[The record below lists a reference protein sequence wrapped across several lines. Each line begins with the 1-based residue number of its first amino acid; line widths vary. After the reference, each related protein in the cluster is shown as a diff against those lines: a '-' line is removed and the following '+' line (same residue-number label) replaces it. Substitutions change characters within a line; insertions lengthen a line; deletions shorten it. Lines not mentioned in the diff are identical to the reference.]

1 MYSLDKRELSR
12 AHIEFLKEAAPLI
25 SLGSRD
31 FQELA
36 KGDAWSSF
44 AAAYNID
51 RDFMW
56 FLPRLSELGSLRSN
70 EPIIYRQEK
79 LMKNPKHE
87 RGISFKIRYVAMQET
102 PEKIGGAEDIE
113 KITRGCV
120 EWGGIGCLAYHHQ
133 SLRCWMEGNT
143 LYTIARETLGS
154 QLPRPLV
161 EVKLKTRVKTLVDIQ
176 EALSIAWDEVKGLQQ
191 EPAMWKG
198 VYVKPSASSAI
209 AAADMAT
216 SCRLY
221 AEQTEKFG
229 INVIP
234 VFYYATRHYQY
245 KMSTLENAK
254 IPPGVMPLWYTW
266 GDVLGAISRQ
276 RGVEAALVAIDTAPR
291 YDLYS
296 IRAFNRV
303 ACMVV
308 HQHMMN
314 TKSGQGGPTMHLV
327 ELAAARLAAG
337 LMINIP
343 ASGRSDLLE
352 VLVRVGDQLH
362 RIDVEE
368 AITVFKA
375 NNKDSTRIYSRVQ
388 EIAVKYLMVMNN
400 SYLSTCRRYTREC
413 YYPADLV
420 TKLAQEWQEV
430 KDSTVDSSRGRRAE
444 EQT

>member
-1 MYSLDKRELSR
+1 MYSLDRKELSR
-12 AHIEFLKEAAPLI
+12 SHIEFLKEAAPLI

-36 KGDAWSSF
+36 KGGAWSSF

-51 RDFMW
+51 RDFIW

-79 LMKNPKHE
+79 LMKNPKRE
-87 RGISFKIRYVAMQET
+87 RGVSFKIRYVAMKEL

-120 EWGGIGCLAYHHQ
+120 EWGGIGCLAYHHE

-143 LYTIARETLGS
+143 LYAIARKTLGN

-161 EVKLKTRVKTLVDIQ
+161 EVKLKTKVKTLVDVQ
-176 EALSIAWDEVKGLQQ
+176 EALAIAWEEVKGSQQ
-191 EPAMWKG
+191 EPATWKG

-234 VFYYATRHYQY
+234 VFYYVSRHHQY
-245 KMSTLENAK
+245 KRFALENAN
-254 IPPGVMPLWYTW
+254 IPPGTMPLWYTW
-266 GDVLGAISRQ
+266 EDVLGAISRQ
-276 RGVEAALVAIDTAPR
+276 RGVETALAAIDASPR

-314 TKSGQGGPTMHLV
+314 ERSGQGGPTMHLV
-327 ELAAARLAAG
+327 EPAAARLVDG
-337 LMINIP
+337 IMTNIP
-343 ASGRSDLLE
+343 VSGRSDLLE

-362 RIDVEE
+362 RIKVEE
-368 AITVFKA
+368 AITVFNA
-375 NNKDSTRIYSRVQ
+375 NKKDSTRIYSRVQ
-388 EIAVKYLMVMNN
+388 EIAFKYLMVMNN
-400 SYLSTCRRYTREC
+400 NYLSTCRRYTREC

-420 TKLAQEWQEV
+420 AKLAQEWQDV
-430 KDSTVDSSRGRRAE
+430 KDGMVDSSRGRRAE
-444 EQT
+444 EQI

>member
-1 MYSLDKRELSR
+1 MYSLDRKELSR

-36 KGDAWSSF
+36 KGGAWSSF

-51 RDFMW
+51 RDFIW

-79 LMKNPKHE
+79 LMKNPKRE
-87 RGISFKIRYVAMQET
+87 RGVSFKIRYVAMKEI

-120 EWGGIGCLAYHHQ
+120 EWGGIGCLAYHHE

-143 LYTIARETLGS
+143 LYAIARETLGS

-161 EVKLKTRVKTLVDIQ
+161 EVKLKTKVKTLVDVQ
-176 EALSIAWDEVKGLQQ
+176 EALAIAWEEVKGSQQ

-234 VFYYATRHYQY
+234 VFYYIAKHYQY
-245 KMSTLENAK
+245 KKFTLENAK
-254 IPPGVMPLWYTW
+254 IFPGTMPLRYTW
-266 GDVLGAISRQ
+266 GDVLETISRQ
-276 RGVEAALVAIDTAPR
+276 RGVETALAAIDASPR

-314 TKSGQGGPTMHLV
+314 AKSGQGGPTMHLV
-327 ELAAARLAAG
+327 ELAAARLVG
-337 LMINIP
+337 GSVYSIP
-343 ASGRSDLLE
+343 APMDQKILE

-362 RIDVEE
+362 RINVEE
-368 AITVFKA
+368 AITVFNA
-375 NNKDSTRIYSRVQ
+375 NKKDSTWIYNKVQ

-400 SYLSTCRRYTREC
+400 NYLSTCRRYTREC

-420 TKLAQEWQEV
+420 AKLAQEWQDV